1 MIERFVKN
9 ELTLKRIRRF
19 KTIRRAVWSVWIFLF
34 LIFLSAT
41 AEFWANNKPIIMSYQ
56 GAIYFPVVKTY
67 HPSVFGEPGFVTNY
81 RALNLDSNGNWAIW
95 PPVKWNP
102 FESNRELASYPAP
115 PSKVNWLGTDDRG
128 RDVLSR
134 LIYGFRYSIGFA
146 VLVWFFSYLLG
157 VILGGAMGFFGGRI
171 DLYGQRIVEVFDS
184 LPALLMLLTLIAML
198 GASLELLVIFSVI
211 LGWMRI
217 STYMRAEFLKLR
229 KRDFVDAGRAL
240 GVGTWRILGRHILPN
255 AMGPIITFSPV
266 EIAGGIYT
274 LAILDYLGL
283 GLPPPTPSWGELLQ
297 QAQNYFSI
305 AWWLAVFPS
314 LAIIISLTSLTFI
327 GEGVREAFDPRKS

>member
-1 MIERFVKN
+1 MIERYVKN
-9 ELTLKRIRRF
+9 ELTLKRLKRF
-19 KTIRRAVWSVWIFLF
+19 KSVKRAVWSVWIFAF
-34 LIFLSAT
+34 LVFLSIT
-41 AEFWANNKPIIMSYQ
+41 AEFWANNKPIVMTHQ
-56 GAIYFPVVKTY
+56 GSVYFPVLKTY
-67 HPSVFGEPGFVTNY
+67 HPSVFGKTGFVTNY
-81 RALNLDSNGNWAIW
+81 RALKEENKESFSIW
-95 PPVKWNP
+95 PLVEWNP
-102 FESNRELASYPAP
+102 YESNRDLETYPAP
-115 PSKVNWLGTDDRG
+115 PSGINWMGTDDRG
-128 RDVLSR
+128 RDVMSR

-146 VLVWFFSYLLG
+146 VLVWFFSYIVG
-157 VILGGAMGFFGGRI
+157 IILGGSMGFFGGKV
-171 DLYGQRIVEVFDS
+171 DLFGQRIVEVFDS
-184 LPALLMLLTLIAML
+184 LPYLLMLLTLIAML
-198 GASLELLVIFSVI
+198 GATLELLVAFSVI

-217 STYMRAEFLKLR
+217 SSYMRAEFLKLR

-327 GEGVREAFDPRKS
+327 GEGVREAYDPRKS

>member
-1 MIERFVKN
+1 MIERFIKN

-19 KTIRRAVWSVWIFLF
+19 KTIRRAVWSVWVFLF
-34 LIFLSAT
+34 LVLLSVT
-41 AEFWANNKPIIMSYQ
+41 AEFWANNKPIVMSYQ
-56 GAIYFPVVKTY
+56 GSLYFPVVKTY
-67 HPSVFGEPGFVTNY
+67 HPSVFGESGFVTNY
-81 RALNLDSNGNWAIW
+81 RALDLKSDGNWAIW

-102 FESNRELASYPAP
+102 FESNSELASYPAP
-115 PSKVNWLGTDDRG
+115 PSNVNWMGTDDRG

-198 GASLELLVIFSVI
+198 GASLELLVTFSVI

-314 LAIIISLTSLTFI
+314 MAIIISLTSLTFI

>member
-1 MIERFVKN
+1 MIERFIKN

-19 KTIRRAVWSVWIFLF
+19 KTVRRAVWSVWVFLF

-41 AEFWANNKPIIMSYQ
+41 AEFWANNKPIVMNYEGS
-56 GAIYFPVVKTY
+56 IYFPVVKTY
-67 HPSVFGEPGFVTNY
+67 HPSVFGKPGFVTNY
-81 RALNLDSNGNWAIW
+81 RQFDFKKEGNWAIW

-102 FESNRELASYPAP
+102 FESNRKLASYPAP
-115 PSKVNWLGTDDRG
+115 PSDINLMGTDDRG

-146 VLVWFFSYLLG
+146 VLVWFFSYVVG
-157 VILGGAMGFFGGRI
+157 IILGGAMGFFGGRI
-171 DLYGQRIVEVFDS
+171 DLYGQRVVEIFES

-198 GASLELLVIFSVI
+198 GASLELLVTFSVI

-217 STYMRAEFLKLR
+217 SAYMRAEFLKLR

-240 GVGTWRILGRHILPN
+240 GVGTWRILGKHILPN

-327 GEGVREAFDPRKS
+327 GEGVREAYDPRKS

>member
-1 MIERFVKN
+1 MIERMIKN
-9 ELTLKRIRRF
+9 ELTLKRVKRF
-19 KTIRRAVWSVWIFLF
+19 KSVRRAVWSVWVFAFLV
-34 LIFLSAT
+34 FLSVT
-41 AEFWANNKPIIMSYQ
+41 AEFWANNKPIVMAYQ
-56 GAIYFPVVKTY
+56 GSVYFPVVKTY
-67 HPSVFGEPGFVTNY
+67 HPSVFGESGFVTNY
-81 RALNLDSNGNWAIW
+81 RKLVKEDEKAWALW
-95 PPVKWNP
+95 PPVEWNP
-102 FESNRELASYPAP
+102 YESNKDLSTYPSP
-115 PSKVNWLGTDDRG
+115 PSAENLMGTDDRG

-146 VLVWFFSYLLG
+146 VMVWFFSYIVG
-157 VILGGAMGFFGGRI
+157 IILGGSMGFFGGKV
-171 DLYGQRIVEVFDS
+171 DLFGQRVVEIFDS

-198 GASLELLVIFSVI
+198 GASLELLVTFSVI
-211 LGWMRI
+211 LGWMKI

-240 GVGTWRILGRHILPN
+240 GVGTWRILGKHILPN

-327 GEGVREAFDPRKS
+327 GEGVREAFDPRKT

>member
-1 MIERFVKN
+1 MIERMIKN
-9 ELTLKRIRRF
+9 ELTLKRLKRF
-19 KTIRRAVWSVWIFLF
+19 KSVRRAVWSVWVFAFLV
-34 LIFLSAT
+34 FLSVS
-41 AEFWANNKPIIMSYQ
+41 AEFWANNKPIVMTYQ
-56 GAIYFPVVKTY
+56 GSVYFPVVKTY

-81 RALNLDSNGNWAIW
+81 RKLVKEDDKAWALW
-95 PPVKWNP
+95 PPVEWNP
-102 FESNRELASYPAP
+102 YESNKELSTYPSP
-115 PSKVNWLGTDDRG
+115 PSKENLMGTDDRG

-146 VLVWFFSYLLG
+146 VMVWFFSYIVG
-157 VILGGAMGFFGGRI
+157 IILGGSMGFFGGKV
-171 DLYGQRIVEVFDS
+171 DLFGQRVVEIFDS

-198 GASLELLVIFSVI
+198 GASLELLVAFSVI
-211 LGWMRI
+211 LGWMKI

-240 GVGTWRILGRHILPN
+240 GVGTWRILGKHILPN